1 MVGDFCPDRSG
12 LGRSNGVSRVD
23 GHAEKGE
30 CELRI
35 IASEFEIRH
44 AKLIR
49 RVIVLAAWATYLVDR
64 EDVVWRFTRRYPNRF
79 LLEHS
84 AFGFATLFIGT
95 AAVLSTRTGAA
106 QAASERGTLTG
117 PIEGKNPFPREQL
130 LGELLYAIGLAS
142 LVPLLGSVLLVVGEC
157 VRVLRLGLFRKA
169 TKASHRPP
177 IQPGQLGK
185 AIGPQ
190 TVKWGIFLTM
200 IVFAVTLIDR
210 VADYGILASILLGAV
225 LNLPRSRSRSDANS
239 RSI

>member
-1 MVGDFCPDRSG
+1 
-12 LGRSNGVSRVD
+12 
-23 GHAEKGE
+23 
-30 CELRI
+30 LRI

-64 EDVVWRFTRRYPNRF
+64 EDVVWRFIRQYPNRL

-84 AFGFATLFIGT
+84 AFGFATLLIGT
-95 AAVLSTRTGAA
+95 AAVLCTRTGAA
-106 QAASERGTLTG
+106 EATSENGTLAG

-169 TKASHRPP
+169 PDASHRPT
-177 IQPGQLGK
+177 IKPGHLGK

-190 TVKWGIFLTM
+190 AVKWGIFLTM
-200 IVFAVTLIDR
+200 IVFAVTLVDR
-210 VADYGILASILLGAV
+210 VADYGILASVLLWAA
-225 LNLPRSRSRSDANS
+225 LNLPRNRSRSGANS